1 MLLLKIREKVK
12 TFIHTEYRAIK
23 FSYVNSRVKSQG
35 AHRTKDR
42 LELSLWI
49 SLKSTLIGSSL
60 DSSSTLPPVSFNILS
75 GGRRWNPRIAIPSH
89 AHAQLQCTIELWIEE
104 FEYDEPVDNFHQT
117 CIGGCTS
124 LRSRFPNLFLRV
136 PSISIE
142 WNHSFQWPRYLF
154 TFDLFRI
161 SLHNSFLSCLCI
173 ILRDNIWNNIKWLD
187 LSSQIG
193 RYLHQSEFRG
203 NRNIIF
209 KVFGFCQHE
218 MSSAT

>member
-117 CIGGCTS
+117 CIGGCIAFTIS
-124 LRSRFPNLFLRV
+124 KSFSSRSF
-136 PSISIE
+136 
-142 WNHSFQWPRYLF
+142 H
-154 TFDLFRI
+154 
-161 SLHNSFLSCLCI
+161 
-173 ILRDNIWNNIKWLD
+173 LD
-187 LSSQIG
+187 RMEPFVSVAT
-193 RYLHQSEFRG
+193 
-203 NRNIIF
+203 IF
-209 KVFGFCQHE
+209 SYV
-218 MSSAT
+218 